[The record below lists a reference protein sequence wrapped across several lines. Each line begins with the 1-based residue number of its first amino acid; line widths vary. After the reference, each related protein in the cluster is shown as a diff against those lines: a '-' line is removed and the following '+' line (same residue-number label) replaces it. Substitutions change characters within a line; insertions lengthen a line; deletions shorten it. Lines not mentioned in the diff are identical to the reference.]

1 MKQTNFNAL
10 FPNGLIFG
18 NPQNNGEPSL
28 SVLQLLPQDQ
38 QMYAPKPPGTISTI
52 TTQDMVP
59 GDWVY
64 MKNTPKYTGQY
75 WNGENAIYMGTY
87 DQLAGGVPVW
97 KVGATP
103 RFSGLGGN
111 TPLHDLSAGKLRS
124 DLWAAY
130 FQSVNPPQTKIPP
143 VPDGSGI
150 RWTVDVGPGTT
161 NY

>member
-1 MKQTNFNAL
+1 MFSFLGWFQKTTRARKTS
-10 FPNGLIFG
+10 PT
-18 NPQNNGEPSL
+18 PL

-38 QMYAPKPPGTISTI
+38 QLFAPKPPGNISTI

-59 GDWVY
+59 GGDWMY
-64 MKNTPKYTGQY
+64 MKNTPKYSGQY

-87 DQLAGGVPVW
+87 DQLSGGVPVW

-103 RFSGLGGN
+103 RFSGLGGH
-111 TPLHDLSAGKLRS
+111 TPLHDLTAAKLRS

-130 FQSVNPPQTKIPP
+130 LNLDPTQDKIPP
-143 VPDGSGI
+143 VPADSGI